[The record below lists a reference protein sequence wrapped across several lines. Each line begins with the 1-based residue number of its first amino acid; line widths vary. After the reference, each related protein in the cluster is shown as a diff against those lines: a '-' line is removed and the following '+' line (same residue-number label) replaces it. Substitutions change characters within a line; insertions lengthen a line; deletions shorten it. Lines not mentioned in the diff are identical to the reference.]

1 MQPVRLVIT
10 RFLDDARVRGEAW
23 IAFTRLLISVL
34 AIVRTVALGLG
45 KLEHGGPREW
55 TVVSVCSLSAIYSG
69 WVIRR
74 VQLGTFKADALWTS
88 IIADAAP
95 LYVAVLAEALHPL
108 PGYGGI
114 LRAPEFGFF
123 LLALS
128 ATALRFRQ
136 SLVILGAS
144 LYAVMLTSLIW
155 IDYARLRDSFA
166 TVLSTSII
174 VFVGTFV
181 ITLALARRVER
192 LVYDGATTAVDAERA
207 RQHLGSYISTE
218 LATKM
223 MAQEN
228 LDLVGEQRDVAVLFS
243 DLRGFTRYAET
254 LSPRQLVSELNAYLN
269 AMLPV
274 ISAEGGVVDK
284 YIGDSIMVV
293 FGIPE
298 SKPDD
303 AARAI
308 RAARGMQ
315 RALITH
321 NHERAK
327 QGLQPLQ
334 HGIGIHAGIVVAGNI
349 GTQERLQ
356 YTVVGDVVNL
366 ASRLESATKDHGVP
380 VLISKDAI
388 DAAQR
393 SGAHVPPM
401 QPLGAISLRGRQAP
415 IEVATFWDGGITKP
429 DLDV

>member
-10 RFLDDARVRGEAW
+10 RFLDDARVRGEVW
-23 IAFTRLLISVL
+23 IAFTRLLVAVL

-45 KLEHGGPREW
+45 KLENGGPREW
-55 TVVSVCSLSAIYSG
+55 TVVSVCFASAVYSG
-69 WVIRR
+69 WVMRR
-74 VQLGTFKADALWTS
+74 IQKGTFKADALWTS
-88 IIADAAP
+88 IIADSSP
-95 LYVAVLAEALHPL
+95 LYVAVLAEALHPI

-123 LLALS
+123 LLALA

-136 SLVILGAS
+136 NLVYLGAS
-144 LYAVMLTSLIW
+144 LYAGMLASLIW
-155 IDYARLRDSFA
+155 IDHDRLREGFA
-166 TVLSTSII
+166 TVLSTSVI
-174 VFVGTFV
+174 VFLGTFV
-181 ITLALARRVER
+181 ITLAIARRVER

-218 LATKM
+218 LANKM
-223 MAQEN
+223 MTQES
-228 LDLVGEQRDVAVLFS
+228 LDLIGEQRDVAVLFS

-254 LSPRQLVSELNAYLN
+254 LSPKQLVSELNAYLN
-269 AMLPV
+269 AMLPT

-298 SKPDD
+298 PKADD
-303 AARAI
+303 SARAI

-321 NHERAK
+321 NEERAAK
-327 QGLQPLQ
+327 GLSPLQ
-334 HGIGIHAGIVVAGNI
+334 HGIGIHAGTVVAGNI
-349 GTQERLQ
+349 GTQQRLQ

-380 VLISKDAI
+380 VLISKDAL

-393 SGAHVPPM
+393 SGVRVPPM
-401 QPLGAISLRGRQAP
+401 QPLGAIALRGRQAP
-415 IEVATFWDGGITKP
+415 IEVYTFWDGGVTKP
-429 DLDV
+429 DLAA